1 MRRSETAI
9 LPAITSGVAATI
21 MMIGSVLAQPSEM
34 REQLIRRSLEQLHD
48 EQFDSALANCAAQR
62 RLWPEDP
69 AGYLNGASIYQTM
82 MRDYRVRLFEAQ
94 FDSLIN
100 RAVQLAERQSR
111 RNSTAEN
118 LFALGLALGYQALH
132 RFHRGEWSAA
142 FRGAVIALNAMDRAL
157 AREPDFIDPALALAL
172 YEYWKSVKLD
182 FGLGIFSRKRKLAI
196 SLLEKI
202 WKHGRYVSVEAA
214 YSLQIIYLREGDEA
228 RALEINTWLYERF
241 PRNPGCLYHRALILE
256 KLERHREAL
265 EAWEK
270 LMARIH
276 AFGKAS
282 DGFLAECHLH
292 RALLYEKM
300 NAMTADESGQHPGET
315 ALKLAAAHAQQRDAA
330 AELEGPLES
339 FETIN
344 REIARMLKKYSPTP
358 LPISEVKKP

>member
-1 MRRSETAI
+1 MSS
-9 LPAITSGVAATI
+9 AITISVVI
-21 MMIGSVLAQPSEM
+21 IVMISSVLAQPNEM
-34 REQLIRRSLEQLHD
+34 REQLIRRCLDQLHD
-48 EQFDSALANCAAQR
+48 EQYDSALANCAALR

-69 AGYLNGASIYQTM
+69 AGYLNAANIYQAM

-118 LFALGLALGYQALH
+118 LFALGSARGYQALH
-132 RFHRGEWSAA
+132 RFRRGEWMQA
-142 FRGAVIALNAMDRAL
+142 FRGAAIALNAMDRAL
-157 AREPDFIDPALALAL
+157 ARDPDFIDPALALAL

-182 FGLGIFSRKRKLAI
+182 FGLGIFSRKRELAI
-196 SLLEKI
+196 GLLEKV

-214 YSLQIIYLREGDEA
+214 YSLQTIHLQEGDAA

-241 PRNPGCLYHRALILE
+241 PRNPVCLYHRALILE
-256 KLERHREAL
+256 KLERHREAF

-270 LMARIH
+270 LVARIH
-276 AFGKAS
+276 AFRKAS

-292 RALLYEKM
+292 RAMLYEKM
-300 NAMTADESGQHPGET
+300 NEVSADETGQRPVET
-315 ALKLAAAHAQQRDAA
+315 ALKLAAAYARQRDAT
-330 AELEGPLES
+330 AELEGPLAS

-344 REIARMLKKYSPTP
+344 REIARMLKKYSLTVS
-358 LPISEVKKP
+358 PISEAKKP